1 MTEWIEEQKKK
12 KKCGRQK
19 SNSKGR
25 EDKSWDES
33 SGVYTEKSRGGKE

>member
-1 MTEWIEEQKKK
+1 MTEWIEEQ

-25 EDKSWDES
+25 EDKSSDES